1 MGKLDL
7 YLLLL
12 RGGRGKGRGGK
23 GNEKGKERRRD
34 LPDRCQTVSYARL
47 CSHIS
52 PFVAAHYCD
61 VVVVSS
67 ARVHA
72 NSHKTSSEIIN
83 NTTLDDN
90 LLDRST
96 LEPLSRRSLRAERKC
111 VDTTDTVP
119 VP

>member
-1 MGKLDL
+1 MK
-7 YLLLL
+7 
-12 RGGRGKGRGGK
+12 K
-23 GNEKGKERRRD
+23 RRRGEGICRTD
-34 LPDRCQTVSYARL
+34 VKLSYARL

-96 LEPLSRRSLRAERKC
+96 LEPLSRRSLRGERQC
-111 VDTTDTVP
+111 VDTTGTVP
-119 VP
+119 VPWAGHFPC